1 MGIMAAR
8 FKNIDRQTPLLL
20 PPDLRDWVPEDDMVH
35 FVIGAVEGL
44 PTKSFKVNR
53 RGTGS
58 PQYPPGT
65 MLALLIYCYANGVFS
80 SRRIE
85 RATYRDVAVRYL
97 TADTHPD
104 HSTICAF
111 RTDNEEAIAE
121 AFLHVL
127 KLAREMGV
135 LKVGTVS
142 VDGTLLDAN
151 ASQYRNVSYER
162 AQELEKKLQEDIEEL
177 LQKAEEADQED
188 ADDGQKLPEEIGRR
202 QKLLQK
208 MRKAQRDL
216 EEKARRR
223 AEREQEAYQ
232 EKLRA
237 REERPGS
244 RKGPLPK
251 PPKEAPEPDD
261 QVNMTDPDSNI
272 MRKNVRKEYRQ
283 SYNGQAAVDA
293 GGSQMVLATGVTDS
307 SSDRDQLEPTV
318 KEVSETLEKPGAVL
332 ADTGYCSRDAIEAL
346 EESGIDPYVSV
357 VAEQD
362 HTERAYEFRPHRKGR
377 SSRRITDPVLLDM
390 KEKLESDAGRRIYA
404 KRKMTV
410 EPVFGIIKHVMG
422 FRQFLLRGLGKVR
435 SEWRLV
441 CLAYNVKR
449 LFSLAQ
455 G

>member
-1 MGIMAAR
+1 M
-8 FKNIDRQTPLLL
+8 DRQTPLLL

-35 FVIGAVEGL
+35 FVIRAVEGL
-44 PTKSFKVNR
+44 PREAFKINH

-58 PQYPPGT
+58 EQYPPGM
-65 MLALLIYCYANGVFS
+65 MLALLIYCYANGTFS

-97 TADTHPD
+97 TGNTHPD

-111 RTDNEEAIAE
+111 RSSNEEAIAE

-135 LKVGTVS
+135 LKVGTIS
-142 VDGTLLDAN
+142 VDGSLVDAN
-151 ASQYRNVSYER
+151 ASRYKNVSYER
-162 AQELEKKLQEDIEEL
+162 AQELEEKLQEDIEEL
-177 LQKAEEADQED
+177 LRKAEKADKEGE
-188 ADDGQKLPEEIGRR
+188 DDGQKLPEHISRR
-202 QKLLQK
+202 QKLLGK
-208 MRKAQRDL
+208 MREAQREL

-223 AEREQEAYQ
+223 AERQQEAYQ

-237 REERPGS
+237 REERPSS
-244 RKGPLPK
+244 RKGPIPK
-251 PPKEAPEPDD
+251 PPKETPEPDD
-261 QVNMTDPDSNI
+261 QVNLTDPDSNI
-272 MRKNVRKEYRQ
+272 MRKNRRKEYRQ

-293 GGSQMVLATGVTDS
+293 DGSQMVLATGVSSS
-307 SSDRDQLEPTV
+307 SSDRGQLVPTV
-318 KEVSETLEKPGAVL
+318 EEVSENLEKPEAVL
-332 ADTGYCSRDAIEAL
+332 ADTGYCNVAALKQLQEEEIE
-346 EESGIDPYVSV
+346 PYVSV
-357 VAEQD
+357 GAEEN
-362 HTERAYEFRPHRKGR
+362 HTERAYEFRPQKKGR
-377 SSRRITDPVLLDM
+377 KKKNITDPVLLDM
-390 KEKLESDAGRRIYA
+390 KEKLESEAGRRMYA

-422 FRQFLLRGLGKVR
+422 FRQFLLRGLEKVR

-449 LFSLAQ
+449 LFRLAE

>member
-1 MGIMAAR
+1 MPAR
-8 FKNIDRQTPLLL
+8 FKNIDRNTPLLL

-35 FVIGAVEGL
+35 FVIGAVDQL
-44 PTKSFKVNR
+44 PLSSFKVNR

-58 PQYPPGT
+58 EQFPPGM
-65 MLALLIYCYANGVFS
+65 MLALLIYCYANGTFS

-97 TADTHPD
+97 CGNTHPD

-111 RTDNEEAIAE
+111 RTDNKEAIAE

-127 KLAREMGV
+127 NLAREMGV
-135 LKVGTVS
+135 LKVGTIS
-142 VDGTLLDAN
+142 VDGSLLDAN
-151 ASQYRNVSYER
+151 ASQYRNISYER
-162 AQELEKKLQEDIEEL
+162 ARELEEKLQEDIEEL
-177 LQKAEEADQED
+177 LQKAEEADEEEE
-188 ADDGQKLPEEIGRR
+188 DDGQSLPEEISRR

-208 MRKAQRDL
+208 MQKAQCDL

-232 EKLRA
+232 EKMA
-237 REERPGS
+237 KWEERPKG
-244 RKGPLPK
+244 RKGSKPK
-251 PPKEAPEPDD
+251 PPKQTPEPDD

-293 GGSQMVLATGVTDS
+293 DGSQMVVATGVSSS
-307 SSDRDQLEPTV
+307 SSDRDQLVPTV
-318 KEVSETLEKPGAVL
+318 EEVSENVEKPEAVL
-332 ADTGYCSRDAIEAL
+332 ADTGYCKVEAL
-346 EESGIDPYVSV
+346 KKLQEEGIETYVSV
-357 VAEQD
+357 GAEQN
-362 HTERAYEFRPHRKGR
+362 HTERTYEFRPQGKKG
-377 SSRRITDPVLLDM
+377 SSKRITDPVLLDM
-390 KEKLESDAGRRIYA
+390 KEKLESEAGRRMYA
-404 KRKMTV
+404 KRKQTV
-410 EPVFGIIKHVMG
+410 EPVFGIIKNVMG
-422 FRQFLLRGLGKVR
+422 FRQFLLRGLEKVR